1 MIEESQL
8 KKTEINL
15 AGAANMDRQER
26 WNVSFCDE
34 IDSEMTP
41 EIIDEL
47 LAVSP
52 FDSIDNSRFSG
63 KITLRGILENDC
75 RIRTFEKGEIVVR
88 QGDWGNSAFFVLD
101 GQLIAD
107 LESEKKTETSILG
120 TRKPNRKSFLQRVA
134 QLWNRPKTAEYRD
147 VTKYGKSQQVN
158 TLGDGKQT
166 RIFLS
171 DISQTL
177 DDCKTAAIETGQFFG
192 ELSALGRCPRQATVV
207 ANSNCKLVEIR
218 WQGLRDMMRNDQTIR
233 THIDSIF
240 RERALKWFLLNTPIF
255 AKCSRVQIDKLV
267 QLAEFATYGQYDWA
281 GSFKRISERIEEHD
295 QNLNLEPIIANEGDH
310 PNGLIIVRSGLARL
324 TKKFENGHKTIGYL
338 GPGQVFGVKEIA
350 AGWKENVPGAFDYSL
365 RSIGITT
372 VVVIPTKVAE
382 EILFSDELASRKLVS
397 QNQQPSE
404 FESIN
409 QDFVEFL
416 VKKRIANGTATML
429 IDMDRCT
436 RCDDCVKACAATH
449 ENNPRFLR
457 NGPVQNNVM
466 VANACMHCQ
475 DPVCMIECPTGA
487 IHRDV
492 DEGEVI
498 INDNTCIGCTSCA
511 NNCPYDAIRMVDIRN
526 RNGDLI
532 RDSTSQLPIL
542 KATKCDLCFDQ
553 LGGPA
558 CQRACPHGALV
569 RMNTQHVQSLADWFN
584 R

>member
-8 KKTEINL
+8 KKTESNL
-15 AGAANMDRQER
+15 TGAANMDRQER

-107 LESEKKTETSILG
+107 LESEKKTESSILG
-120 TRKPNRKSFLQRVA
+120 TRKPNRKSFFQRVA

-158 TLGDGKQT
+158 TLGDGTQT

-218 WQGLRDMMRNDQTIR
+218 WQGLRDLMRNDQTIR

-255 AKCSRVQIDKLV
+255 AKCSREQIDKLV

-324 TKKFENGHKTIGYL
+324 TKK
-338 GPGQVFGVKEIA
+338 
-350 AGWKENVPGAFDYSL
+350 
-365 RSIGITT
+365 
-372 VVVIPTKVAE
+372 
-382 EILFSDELASRKLVS
+382 
-397 QNQQPSE
+397 
-404 FESIN
+404 
-409 QDFVEFL
+409 
-416 VKKRIANGTATML
+416 
-429 IDMDRCT
+429 
-436 RCDDCVKACAATH
+436 
-449 ENNPRFLR
+449 
-457 NGPVQNNVM
+457 
-466 VANACMHCQ
+466 
-475 DPVCMIECPTGA
+475 
-487 IHRDV
+487 
-492 DEGEVI
+492 
-498 INDNTCIGCTSCA
+498 
-511 NNCPYDAIRMVDIRN
+511 IRER
-526 RNGDLI
+526 
-532 RDSTSQLPIL
+532 T
-542 KATKCDLCFDQ
+542 
-553 LGGPA
+553 
-558 CQRACPHGALV
+558 
-569 RMNTQHVQSLADWFN
+569 
-584 R
+584 